1 MRSARSSHF
10 GRGILSVRPLYRLYE
25 AMVDSVLTARDL
37 YLKPGGLVVP
47 AQCSILLAALQDDEY
62 IAESIDYW
70 NNVYDF
76 KMSAM
81 NDKVGKEADVRIYK
95 PEGVISTVAGIKV
108 GHRRARHLCCAM

>member
-1 MRSARSSHF
+1 
-10 GRGILSVRPLYRLYE
+10 
-25 AMVDSVLTARDL
+25 MVDSVLSARDL

-70 NNVYDF
+70 NNVYGF

-81 NDKVGKEADVRIYK
+81 NDKVGKEGDVRIYK
-95 PEGVISTVAGIKV
+95 PDGVISTVAGIKV
-108 GHRRARHLCCAM
+108 GRPGLPSVRTVCAD